1 MQAPQSRLNC
11 MLSLTKTRVVQHFG
25 PVKCSFQMCHDDK
38 VSSALFSRD
47 GQRVLS
53 VSQITARLW
62 DAATGKPIGQP
73 MQNEDGV
80 FSANLSPAGQWV
92 PDNRKGPYG
101 AAVGRGNRKT
111 DRRADEA

>member
-62 DAATGKPIGQP
+62 DAATGKPIGQT
-73 MQNEDGV
+73 MQNEDRV
-80 FSANLSPAGQWV
+80 FSANFSPYVKLGLKNHKGQ
-92 PDNRKGPYG
+92 YG
-101 AAVGRGNRKT
+101 AAGGRGNRET